1 MRPPIWLALMSTQG
15 EDRRLVLR
23 EDQQERFRI
32 APLDMEIDLPNRN
45 IGFWTTALARNRL
58 EVVHFFGK
66 LETYLSKAGLR
77 P

>member
-1 MRPPIWLALMSTQG
+1 MTLRMPQNDECCSMLPIRMLGAH
-15 EDRRLVLR
+15 
-23 EDQQERFRI
+23 QERFRI